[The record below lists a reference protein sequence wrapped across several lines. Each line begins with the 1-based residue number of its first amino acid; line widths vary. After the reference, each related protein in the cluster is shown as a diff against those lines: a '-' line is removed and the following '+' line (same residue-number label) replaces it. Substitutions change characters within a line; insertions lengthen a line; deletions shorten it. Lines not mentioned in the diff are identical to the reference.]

1 MDMDMETNQLSVTIS
16 AKEGEKLTFEEL
28 TQASD
33 DVIQRISKIKGI
45 KTVGAMAG
53 GDSTMNLMGGGND
66 SVSMYI
72 LLDEDSKVKA
82 SDVEE
87 KIVSRTKDLDCKV
100 ETNSSSMD
108 YSSYFGS
115 GLSVRIKGN
124 DIDTLQ
130 KLAKEVADVM
140 KQTKGTVDVDD
151 GLEDT
156 EPQLTISVDKE
167 KAAEYGYTVAQVYQL
182 VSAKMAD
189 SKSATTIST
198 DVKDY
203 KVYVQTE
210 EQTDTKLDDIRQMTF
225 TYTDK
230 EGKEKEIPL
239 TKICEMK
246 DTTTLS
252 TIKRD
257 AQTRYITVRSIEI
270 FAVQEGELDFILD
283 TTHYHLGEGEFIIVN
298 SNEVH
303 AIHANRPNHTIVLQ
317 IPLNQFA
324 SYFTGEQF
332 IWFSH
337 SERTYDEQVA
347 CLIFRMYKVYRM
359 QTDGYD
365 FEILSMF
372 YQLLHILVKK
382 YRKLDVQDE
391 LLKSNQQLNRLGM
404 ITSYLKDHYMEDISL
419 GKLAGIFGYSP
430 SYLSK
435 MFARYA
441 GINYKDYLQN
451 IRLEH
456 AVKDLENTD
465 KQIVD
470 IAFDHGFANSK
481 AFTNLFRKRYG
492 MLTSEYR
499 KQLVKKKQRESY
511 AHHRALLEKDKKV
524 TL

>member
-1 MDMDMETNQLSVTIS
+1 MWEHMTEQQYQHEVIVPDKGFPFKLFLF
-16 AKEGEKLTFEEL
+16 EGYSGKYIREKHWH
-28 TQASD
+28 
-33 DVIQRISKIKGI
+33 
-45 KTVGAMAG
+45 
-53 GDSTMNLMGGGND
+53 
-66 SVSMYI
+66 
-72 LLDEDSKVKA
+72 
-82 SDVEE
+82 
-87 KIVSRTKDLDCKV
+87 
-100 ETNSSSMD
+100 
-108 YSSYFGS
+108 
-115 GLSVRIKGN
+115 
-124 DIDTLQ
+124 
-130 KLAKEVADVM
+130 
-140 KQTKGTVDVDD
+140 
-151 GLEDT
+151 
-156 EPQLTISVDKE
+156 
-167 KAAEYGYTVAQVYQL
+167 
-182 VSAKMAD
+182 
-189 SKSATTIST
+189 
-198 DVKDY
+198 
-203 KVYVQTE
+203 
-210 EQTDTKLDDIRQMTF
+210 
-225 TYTDK
+225 
-230 EGKEKEIPL
+230 
-239 TKICEMK
+239 
-246 DTTTLS
+246 
-252 TIKRD
+252 
-257 AQTRYITVRSIEI
+257 RSIEI

-419 GKLAGIFGYSP
+419 
-430 SYLSK
+430 
-435 MFARYA
+435 
-441 GINYKDYLQN
+441 
-451 IRLEH
+451 
-456 AVKDLENTD
+456 VKDLENTD

>member
-1 MDMDMETNQLSVTIS
+1 MWEHMTEQQYQHEVIVPDKGFPFKLFLF
-16 AKEGEKLTFEEL
+16 EGYSGKYIREKHWH
-28 TQASD
+28 
-33 DVIQRISKIKGI
+33 
-45 KTVGAMAG
+45 
-53 GDSTMNLMGGGND
+53 
-66 SVSMYI
+66 
-72 LLDEDSKVKA
+72 
-82 SDVEE
+82 
-87 KIVSRTKDLDCKV
+87 
-100 ETNSSSMD
+100 
-108 YSSYFGS
+108 
-115 GLSVRIKGN
+115 
-124 DIDTLQ
+124 
-130 KLAKEVADVM
+130 
-140 KQTKGTVDVDD
+140 
-151 GLEDT
+151 
-156 EPQLTISVDKE
+156 
-167 KAAEYGYTVAQVYQL
+167 
-182 VSAKMAD
+182 
-189 SKSATTIST
+189 
-198 DVKDY
+198 
-203 KVYVQTE
+203 
-210 EQTDTKLDDIRQMTF
+210 
-225 TYTDK
+225 
-230 EGKEKEIPL
+230 
-239 TKICEMK
+239 
-246 DTTTLS
+246 
-252 TIKRD
+252 
-257 AQTRYITVRSIEI
+257 RSIEI

-435 MFARYA
+435 MFVRYA

-511 AHHRALLEKDKKV
+511 ANHRALLEKDKKV

>member
-1 MDMDMETNQLSVTIS
+1 MWEHMTEQQYQHEVIVPDKGFPFKLFLF
-16 AKEGEKLTFEEL
+16 EGHSGKYIREKHWH
-28 TQASD
+28 
-33 DVIQRISKIKGI
+33 
-45 KTVGAMAG
+45 
-53 GDSTMNLMGGGND
+53 
-66 SVSMYI
+66 
-72 LLDEDSKVKA
+72 
-82 SDVEE
+82 
-87 KIVSRTKDLDCKV
+87 
-100 ETNSSSMD
+100 
-108 YSSYFGS
+108 
-115 GLSVRIKGN
+115 
-124 DIDTLQ
+124 
-130 KLAKEVADVM
+130 
-140 KQTKGTVDVDD
+140 
-151 GLEDT
+151 
-156 EPQLTISVDKE
+156 
-167 KAAEYGYTVAQVYQL
+167 
-182 VSAKMAD
+182 
-189 SKSATTIST
+189 
-198 DVKDY
+198 
-203 KVYVQTE
+203 
-210 EQTDTKLDDIRQMTF
+210 
-225 TYTDK
+225 
-230 EGKEKEIPL
+230 
-239 TKICEMK
+239 
-246 DTTTLS
+246 
-252 TIKRD
+252 
-257 AQTRYITVRSIEI
+257 RSIEI

-419 GKLAGIFGYSP
+419 G
-430 SYLSK
+430 
-435 MFARYA
+435 
-441 GINYKDYLQN
+441 NYLQN

>member
-1 MDMDMETNQLSVTIS
+1 MWEHMTEQQYQHEVIVPDKGFPFKLFYSRDTAENIS
-16 AKEGEKLTFEEL
+16 GRNTGTGRLRFLQCRKENLILFL
-28 TQASD
+28 TQ
-33 DVIQRISKIKGI
+33 RIII
-45 KTVGAMAG
+45 W
-53 GDSTMNLMGGGND
+53 
-66 SVSMYI
+66 
-72 LLDEDSKVKA
+72 
-82 SDVEE
+82 
-87 KIVSRTKDLDCKV
+87 
-100 ETNSSSMD
+100 
-108 YSSYFGS
+108 
-115 GLSVRIKGN
+115 
-124 DIDTLQ
+124 
-130 KLAKEVADVM
+130 
-140 KQTKGTVDVDD
+140 
-151 GLEDT
+151 
-156 EPQLTISVDKE
+156 
-167 KAAEYGYTVAQVYQL
+167 
-182 VSAKMAD
+182 
-189 SKSATTIST
+189 
-198 DVKDY
+198 
-203 KVYVQTE
+203 
-210 EQTDTKLDDIRQMTF
+210 
-225 TYTDK
+225 
-230 EGKEKEIPL
+230 
-239 TKICEMK
+239 
-246 DTTTLS
+246 
-252 TIKRD
+252 
-257 AQTRYITVRSIEI
+257 
-270 FAVQEGELDFILD
+270 
-283 TTHYHLGEGEFIIVN
+283 GEGEFIIVN

-511 AHHRALLEKDKKV
+511 AHHRALLEKRQKV

>member
-1 MDMDMETNQLSVTIS
+1 MNDIVYQHEVIVPDRGLPF
-16 AKEGEKLTFEEL
+16 KLFLFE
-28 TQASD
+28 
-33 DVIQRISKIKGI
+33 
-45 KTVGAMAG
+45 
-53 GDSTMNLMGGGND
+53 GGGGK
-66 SVSMYI
+66 YI
-72 LLDEDSKVKA
+72 R
-82 SDVEE
+82 E
-87 KIVSRTKDLDCKV
+87 KHWH
-100 ETNSSSMD
+100 
-108 YSSYFGS
+108 
-115 GLSVRIKGN
+115 
-124 DIDTLQ
+124 
-130 KLAKEVADVM
+130 
-140 KQTKGTVDVDD
+140 
-151 GLEDT
+151 
-156 EPQLTISVDKE
+156 
-167 KAAEYGYTVAQVYQL
+167 
-182 VSAKMAD
+182 
-189 SKSATTIST
+189 
-198 DVKDY
+198 
-203 KVYVQTE
+203 
-210 EQTDTKLDDIRQMTF
+210 
-225 TYTDK
+225 
-230 EGKEKEIPL
+230 
-239 TKICEMK
+239 
-246 DTTTLS
+246 
-252 TIKRD
+252 
-257 AQTRYITVRSIEI
+257 RSIEI
-270 FAVQEGELDFILD
+270 FAVRQGQLDFFLNEKKYVLAAGD
-283 TTHYHLGEGEFIIVN
+283 FVLVN

-303 AIHANRPNHTIVLQ
+303 AIHAPLPNETIVLQ
-317 IPLNQFA
+317 IPLGVFA
-324 SYFTGEQF
+324 DYYTEEQF

>member
-1 MDMDMETNQLSVTIS
+1 MWEHMTEQQYQHEVIVPDKGFPFKLFLF
-16 AKEGEKLTFEEL
+16 EGHSGKYIREKHWH
-28 TQASD
+28 
-33 DVIQRISKIKGI
+33 
-45 KTVGAMAG
+45 
-53 GDSTMNLMGGGND
+53 
-66 SVSMYI
+66 
-72 LLDEDSKVKA
+72 
-82 SDVEE
+82 
-87 KIVSRTKDLDCKV
+87 
-100 ETNSSSMD
+100 
-108 YSSYFGS
+108 
-115 GLSVRIKGN
+115 
-124 DIDTLQ
+124 
-130 KLAKEVADVM
+130 
-140 KQTKGTVDVDD
+140 
-151 GLEDT
+151 
-156 EPQLTISVDKE
+156 
-167 KAAEYGYTVAQVYQL
+167 
-182 VSAKMAD
+182 
-189 SKSATTIST
+189 
-198 DVKDY
+198 
-203 KVYVQTE
+203 
-210 EQTDTKLDDIRQMTF
+210 
-225 TYTDK
+225 
-230 EGKEKEIPL
+230 
-239 TKICEMK
+239 
-246 DTTTLS
+246 
-252 TIKRD
+252 
-257 AQTRYITVRSIEI
+257 RSIEI

-511 AHHRALLEKDKKV
+511 AHHRALLENNALAADNLDFFFELVRQSGDSSANLLQNLYSCRKPTEQGIPFGIMMSKRFLGKSGAVRVHGGGFAGTIQAFVPTKV
-524 TL
+524 TEDYVKEMEALFGAGSCYVLRIRPVGGFSFQA